1 MLDIENMKIADPAL
15 FRNDLRKKV
24 NKLVRNKKL
33 TLNLEKGV
41 YNYAIGIARERNVVR
56 KWDNPHFQRI
66 YIDRIR
72 TIYANLSKKSRVG
85 NKNLVKR
92 LRKGTIT
99 PQQLAFMSHQEMF
112 PEKWRELIDAK
123 IERDRHATEVDM
135 SAATD
140 EFCCYKCK
148 KRQCTYY
155 QLQTRSADEPMTT
168 FVTCL
173 HCGNRWRC

>member
-1 MLDIENMKIADPAL
+1 VPLLDTENMKIADPTL

-112 PEKWRELIDAK
+112 PEKWRELINAK

-155 QLQTRSADEPMTT
+155 QLQTRSASFRHVLQMN
-168 FVTCL
+168 L
-173 HCGNRWRC
+173 